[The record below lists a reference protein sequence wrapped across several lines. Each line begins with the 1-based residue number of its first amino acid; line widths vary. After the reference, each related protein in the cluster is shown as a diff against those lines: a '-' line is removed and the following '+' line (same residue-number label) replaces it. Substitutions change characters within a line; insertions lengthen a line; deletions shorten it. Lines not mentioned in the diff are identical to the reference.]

1 MNSYTF
7 TIKDT
12 YTSLRYNRC
21 KFLFLK
27 GHGSMDIK
35 IYEYDAVVVGAG
47 LAGLAAAKELTEA
60 GKKTAV
66 ITKLHPLRS
75 HSGAAQGGINAAL
88 HKDDSTE
95 LHEFDT
101 VKGSDYLADQDCV
114 ELMCTKA
121 PETIRWAERMGAVF
135 SRDEDGD
142 IAIRPFGG
150 QSKPRACYAKDRTGL
165 TLLQTIYEQADRAGI
180 EVFDEW
186 YAADLIYED
195 GKVSGVVAYDIR
207 NSQPAIFNAKVTM
220 FATGGHGRAYRFN
233 SNAHA
238 NTGDSLSIV
247 ARHGLP
253 LEDMEF
259 VQFHPSGLGGSGVLI
274 SEAARGEG
282 GRLFNSEGERFMTKY
297 APNAMEL
304 ASRDVVSRAI
314 MEEVR
319 QGKGVGKDGQSVNI
333 DLTHLDPQI
342 ILTKLPELRELAIA
356 FQGQD
361 MLKEP
366 IHISATAHY
375 SMGGIPTNINCQ
387 VRKSPTEM
395 VEGFY
400 AAGECSCVSVH
411 GANRLG
417 ANSVLEALLFGRHAG
432 ENMVKA
438 LNEGLSLRPARVSDA
453 DTMLAEMD
461 TLKTSNG
468 KESVPNLRE
477 TLQIG
482 MTADAGVFRTKES
495 LERQVALIDDLL
507 ARFKNI
513 RIDDKSNTFNTDL
526 QEAIELGHMLEFS
539 KFIVVGALER
549 EESRGGH
556 FREDFPTRDDVN
568 FLKHTY
574 AYMDKEFNISTEWGE
589 VVLGKFEP
597 KERTY

>member
-1 MNSYTF
+1 
-7 TIKDT
+7 
-12 YTSLRYNRC
+12 
-21 KFLFLK
+21 
-27 GHGSMDIK
+27 MDVK
-35 IYEYDAVVVGAG
+35 IYEYDAVIVGAG

-88 HKDDSTE
+88 SKDDSTE

-101 VKGSDYLADQDCV
+101 VKGSDYLADQDAV
-114 ELMCTKA
+114 ELMCSKA

-135 SRDEDGD
+135 SRDKEGD

-165 TLLQTIYEQADRAGI
+165 TLLQTIYEQAFRAGI

-186 YAADLIYED
+186 YAGDLLYED
-195 GKVSGVVAYDIR
+195 GKAYGVVAYNIR
-207 NSQPAIFNAKVTM
+207 NSKEVAIFNAKVTM
-220 FATGGHGRAYRFN
+220 FATGGHARAYKFN

-238 NTGDSLSIV
+238 NTGDALSIV

-259 VQFHPSGLGGSGVLI
+259 VQFHPSGLGGSGILI

-282 GRLFNSEGERFMTKY
+282 GRLYNSEGERFMSKY

-319 QGKGVGKDGQSVNI
+319 AGKGVGKDKQSVNI
-333 DLTHLDPQI
+333 DLTHLDPEI
-342 ILTKLPELRELAIA
+342 ILTRLPELRELAIA

-375 SMGGIPTNINCQ
+375 SMGGIPVNINCQ
-387 VRKSPTEM
+387 VRKNSNEL

-417 ANSVLEALLFGRHAG
+417 ANSLLEALFFGRHAG

-438 LNEGLSLRPARVSDA
+438 LDSGVELKKATKDDAKRFIDEFTRV
-453 DTMLAEMD
+453 
-461 TLKTSNG
+461 KTSNG
-468 KESVPNLRE
+468 KERIPKLRE
-477 TLQIG
+477 ELQNG
-482 MTADAGVFRTKES
+482 MTADAGVFRSKES
-495 LERQVALIDDLL
+495 LERQLKLIDELIE
-507 ARFKNI
+507 RYKNI
-513 RIDDKSNTFNTDL
+513 RIDDKSDTFNTDL
-526 QEAIELGHMLEFS
+526 QEALELGHMLEFS
-539 KFIVVGALER
+539 KFIVVGALNR

-556 FREDFPTRDDVN
+556 YREDFPTRDDER

-574 AYMDKEFNISTEWGE
+574 AYMDKDYNINIEWGD

-597 KERTY
+597 MERKY

>member
-1 MNSYTF
+1 
-7 TIKDT
+7 
-12 YTSLRYNRC
+12 
-21 KFLFLK
+21 
-27 GHGSMDIK
+27 MDVQ
-35 IYEYDAVVVGAG
+35 IYKYDAVIVGAG
-47 LAGLAAAKELTEA
+47 LAGLAAARELTAA

-88 HKDDSTE
+88 GADDSIE

-121 PETIRWAERMGAVF
+121 PETIFWAEHMGAVF

-165 TLLQTIYEQADRAGI
+165 TLLQTIYEQAHREGI

-186 YAADLIYED
+186 YMADLLYED

-207 NSQPAIFNAKVTM
+207 TSQPAIFNAKVTM
-220 FATGGHGRAYRFN
+220 LATGGYGRAYKIN

-238 NTGDSLSIV
+238 NTGDALSIV
-247 ARHGLP
+247 ARKGLP

-259 VQFHPSGLGGSGVLI
+259 VQFHPSGLGGSGILI

-282 GRLFNSEGERFMTKY
+282 GRLFNSEGERFMEKY
-297 APNAMEL
+297 APNALEL
-304 ASRDVVSRAI
+304 ASRDVVARAI
-314 MEEVR
+314 TQEVLEGR
-319 QGKGVGKDGQSVNI
+319 GVGPNKDGVWI
-333 DLTHLDPQI
+333 DLTHLDPEI
-342 ILTKLPELRELAIA
+342 ILTKLPELRELAIT
-356 FQGQD
+356 FLGQD

-366 IHISATAHY
+366 IMIAATAHY
-375 SMGGIPTNINCQ
+375 SMGGIPVDINCH
-387 VRKSPTEM
+387 VRKSPTEL

-432 ENMVKA
+432 ENMLKDIDA
-438 LNEGLSLRPARVSDA
+438 IELREASIEDA
-453 DTMLAEMD
+453 DTMLAE
-461 TLKTSNG
+461 LQRVKTSNG
-468 KESVPNLRE
+468 TERVPVIRE
-477 TLQIG
+477 ELQNS
-482 MTADAGVFRTKES
+482 MTDNAGVFRTAKT
-495 LERQVALIDDLL
+495 LENQIVIIKKLL
-507 ARFKNI
+507 KRYQNI
-513 RIDDKSNTFNTDL
+513 RIDDKSNTFNTEL
-526 QEAIELGHMLEFS
+526 QEALELEHMLEYS
-539 KFIVVGALER
+539 LFIVEGGLAR
-549 EESRGGH
+549 EESRGAH
-556 FREDFPTRDDVN
+556 YREDFPTRDDEK

-574 AYMDKEFNISTEWGE
+574 AYMDSDYNMRHEYAD
-589 VVLGKFEP
+589 VVLGKFELQ
-597 KERTY
+597 ERTY

>member
-1 MNSYTF
+1 
-7 TIKDT
+7 
-12 YTSLRYNRC
+12 
-21 KFLFLK
+21 
-27 GHGSMDIK
+27 MDVQ
-35 IYEYDAVVVGAG
+35 IYQYDAVVVGAG
-47 LAGLAAAKELTEA
+47 LAGLAAARELTAA

-88 HKDDSTE
+88 GADDSIE

-114 ELMCTKA
+114 ELMCSSA

-135 SRDEDGD
+135 SRDEKGD

-165 TLLQTIYEQADRAGI
+165 TLLQTIYEQAHREGI

-186 YAADLIYED
+186 YVADIIYKE

-207 NSQPAIFNAKVTM
+207 TSKPAIFNAKVTM
-220 FATGGHGRAYRFN
+220 FATGGYGRAFKIN

-238 NTGDSLSIV
+238 NTGDALSIV
-247 ARHGLP
+247 SRKGLP

-259 VQFHPSGLGGSGVLI
+259 VQFHPSGLGGSGILI

-282 GRLFNSEGERFMTKY
+282 GRLFNSKGERFMEKY

-314 MEEVR
+314 TQEILD
-319 QGKGVGKDGQSVNI
+319 GNGVGANKDAVNI
-333 DLTHLDPQI
+333 DLTHLDPEI
-342 ILTKLPELRELAIA
+342 ILTKLPELRELAIT
-356 FQGQD
+356 FLGQD

-366 IHISATAHY
+366 IHIAATAHY
-375 SMGGIPTNINCQ
+375 SMGGIPVNINCQ
-387 VRKSPTEM
+387 VRKNATEL

-417 ANSVLEALLFGRHAG
+417 ANSVLEALFFGRHAG
-432 ENMVKA
+432 ESIVKVIDDIELREATTEDAQNMLDE
-438 LNEGLSLRPARVSDA
+438 LNRI
-453 DTMLAEMD
+453 
-461 TLKTSNG
+461 KTSNG
-468 KESVPNLRE
+468 TERVPVLRE
-477 TLQIG
+477 ELQQS
-482 MTADAGVFRTKES
+482 MTDNAGVFRTGKS
-495 LERQVALIDDLL
+495 LESQVSIIKKLL
-507 ARFKNI
+507 KRFENI
-513 RIDDKSNTFNTDL
+513 RIDDKSDVFNTEL
-526 QEAIELGHMLEFS
+526 QEAIELEHMLEYS
-539 KFIVVGALER
+539 LFIVEGALAR

-556 FREDFPTRDDVN
+556 FRDDFPTRDDEK

-574 AYMDKEFNISTEWGE
+574 SYMDENHNIKHEYVD
-589 VVLGKFEP
+589 VVLGKFEV

>member
-1 MNSYTF
+1 MNIILTNSYV
-7 TIKDT
+7 
-12 YTSLRYNRC
+12 
-21 KFLFLK
+21 K
-27 GHGSMDIK
+27 GNSRMDVK
-35 IYEYDAVVVGAG
+35 IYEYDAVIVGAG

-88 HKDDSTE
+88 GKNDSTE

-114 ELMCTKA
+114 EFMCTKA

-135 SRDEDGD
+135 SRDEEGD

-165 TLLQTIYEQADRAGI
+165 TLLQTIYEQAFRAGI

-186 YAADLIYED
+186 YCSDLIYED
-195 GKVSGVVAYDIR
+195 GKVSGIVAYDLR
-207 NSQPAIFNAKVTM
+207 NSKPAIFNAKVTM

-247 ARHGLP
+247 ARHGIP

-400 AAGECSCVSVH
+400 AAGECACVSVH

-417 ANSVLEALLFGRHAG
+417 ANSLLEALLFGRHAG
-432 ENMVKA
+432 ESMVKQ
-438 LNEGLSLRPARVSDA
+438 LEEGIELRPAKVSDA
-453 DTMLAEMD
+453 NKCINEMEK
-461 TLKTSNG
+461 LRTSNG
-468 KESVPNLRE
+468 KERVPKLRE
-477 TLQIG
+477 ELQNG
-482 MTADAGVFRTKES
+482 MTRDAGVFRTKES
-495 LERQVALIDDLL
+495 LEKQLKLIDELII
-507 ARFKNI
+507 RFNDI
-513 RIDDKSNTFNTDL
+513 RIDDKSKTFNTDL
-526 QEAIELGHMLEFS
+526 QEATELGHMLEFS
-539 KFIVVGALER
+539 KFIVYGALVR

-556 FREDFPTRDDVN
+556 YREDFPTRDDEK
-568 FLKHTY
+568 FMKHTY
-574 AYMDKEFNISTEWGE
+574 AYMDKDFNLTHEWGE
-589 VVLGKFEP
+589 VVQGKFEP
-597 KERTY
+597 MERKY

>member
-1 MNSYTF
+1 MS
-7 TIKDT
+7 
-12 YTSLRYNRC
+12 
-21 KFLFLK
+21 
-27 GHGSMDIK
+27 IK
-35 IYEYDAVVVGAG
+35 IYEYDAVIVGAG

-88 HKDDSTE
+88 GKDDSTE

-114 ELMCTKA
+114 ELMCSKA

-135 SRDEDGD
+135 SRDEEGD

-186 YAADLIYED
+186 YCSDLIYED
-195 GKVSGVVAYDIR
+195 GKVSGIVAYDIR
-207 NSQPAIFNAKVTM
+207 TSEPAIFNAKVTM
-220 FATGGHGRAYRFN
+220 FATGGHGRAFRFN

-282 GRLFNSEGERFMTKY
+282 GRLFNSLGERFMTKY

-319 QGKGVGKDGQSVNI
+319 QGRGVGKDGQSVNI

-361 MLKEP
+361 MLKEA

-387 VRKSPTEM
+387 VQKNAAGDL

-432 ENMVKA
+432 ENMIKA
-438 LNEGLSLRPARVSDA
+438 LDEGMTLRPAKVSDA
-453 DTMLAEMD
+453 DAMLNEMNA
-461 TLKTSNG
+461 LLTSNG
-468 KESVPNLRE
+468 AERVPTLRE
-477 TLQIG
+477 ELQIG
-482 MTADAGVFRTKES
+482 MTKNAGVFRSKES
-495 LERQVALIDDLL
+495 LLEQIELIDALL
-507 ARFKNI
+507 GRFKNI
-513 RIDDKSNTFNTDL
+513 RIDDKSKTFNTDL
-526 QEAIELGHMLEFS
+526 QEATELGHMLEFS
-539 KFIVVGALER
+539 KFIVDGALNR

-556 FREDFPTRDDVN
+556 FREDFPTRDDEK
-568 FLKHTY
+568 FMKHTY
-574 AYMDKEFNISTEWGE
+574 AYMDKDFNMTHEWGE
-589 VVLGKFEP
+589 VVQGKFEP
-597 KERTY
+597 MERKY

>member
-1 MNSYTF
+1 MS
-7 TIKDT
+7 IP
-12 YTSLRYNRC
+12 
-21 KFLFLK
+21 
-27 GHGSMDIK
+27 
-35 IYEYDAVVVGAG
+35 IYQYDAVIVGAG

-88 HKDDSTE
+88 GQDDSTE

-114 ELMCTKA
+114 ELMCSKA

-135 SRDEDGD
+135 SRDDEGN

-150 QSKPRACYAKDRTGL
+150 QSRPRACYAKDRTGL

-180 EVFDEW
+180 EVYDEW
-186 YAADLIYED
+186 YAGDIIYRD
-195 GKVSGVVAYDIR
+195 GKVSGVVAYNIR
-207 NSQPAIFNAKVTM
+207 DTKPAIFNSRVTM
-220 FATGGHGRAYRFN
+220 FATGGYGRAFKIN

-238 NTGDSLSIV
+238 NTGDALSIV

-259 VQFHPSGLGGSGVLI
+259 VQFHPSGLGASGVLI

-282 GRLFNSEGERFMTKY
+282 GRLFNSDGERFMSKY

-314 MEEVR
+314 MEEIR
-319 QGKGVGKDGQSVNI
+319 QGKGVGKDKDAVNI
-333 DLTHLDPQI
+333 DLTHLDPSI
-342 ILTKLPELRELAIA
+342 ILEKLPELRELAIT

-366 IHISATAHY
+366 IHIAATAHY
-375 SMGGIPTNINCQ
+375 SMGGIPVDINCHVKQ
-387 VRKSPTEM
+387 SPTKL

-417 ANSVLEALLFGRHAG
+417 ANSVLEALFFGRHAG
-432 ENMVKA
+432 ESMIKDLDDGIDLREA
-438 LNEGLSLRPARVSDA
+438 SGEDAKSLVREI
-453 DTMLAEMD
+453 DTIIN
-461 TLKTSNG
+461 SNG
-468 KESVPNLRE
+468 DERVPALRAE
-477 TLQIG
+477 LQAG
-482 MTADAGVFRTKES
+482 MTENVGVFRTKES
-495 LERQVALIDDLL
+495 CQKEIESIKELIK
-507 ARFKNI
+507 RYKNI
-513 RIDDKSNTFNTDL
+513 RIDDKSKTFNTDL

-539 KFIVVGALER
+539 LFIAQGALHR

-556 FREDFPTRDDVN
+556 FREDFPTRDDEK

-574 AYMDKEFNISTEWGE
+574 AYMNKRHDIKQEYVD
-589 VVLGKFEP
+589 VVLGKFEV

>member
-1 MNSYTF
+1 MS
-7 TIKDT
+7 
-12 YTSLRYNRC
+12 
-21 KFLFLK
+21 
-27 GHGSMDIK
+27 IK
-35 IYEYDAVVVGAG
+35 IHEYDAVIVGAG

-88 HKDDSTE
+88 GKDDSTE

-135 SRDEDGD
+135 SRDEEGD

-186 YAADLIYED
+186 YCSDLIYED

-207 NSQPAIFNAKVTM
+207 TSEPAIFNAKVTM

-319 QGKGVGKDGQSVNI
+319 QGRGVGKDGQSVNI
-333 DLTHLDPQI
+333 DLTHLDPEI
-342 ILTKLPELRELAIA
+342 ILTRLPELRELAIA

-387 VRKSPTEM
+387 VEKNANKEL

-438 LNEGLSLRPARVSDA
+438 LDEGIELRPAKESDA
-453 DTMLAEMD
+453 DATIKEMN
-461 TLKTSNG
+461 TLLTSNG
-468 KESVPNLRE
+468 KERVADLRAE
-477 TLQIG
+477 LQTG
-482 MTADAGVFRTKES
+482 MTADAGVFRSKES
-495 LERQVALIDDLL
+495 LERQLKLIDELL
-507 ARFKNI
+507 VRFKDI
-513 RIDDKSNTFNTDL
+513 RIDDKSKTFNTDL
-526 QEAIELGHMLEFS
+526 QEATELGHMLEFS
-539 KFIVVGALER
+539 KFIVYGALIR

-556 FREDFPTRDDVN
+556 YREDFTERDDEK
-568 FLKHTY
+568 FMKHTY
-574 AYMDKEFNISTEWGE
+574 AYMDKDYNLTHEWGE
-589 VVLGKFEP
+589 VTQGKFEP
-597 KERTY
+597 MERKY